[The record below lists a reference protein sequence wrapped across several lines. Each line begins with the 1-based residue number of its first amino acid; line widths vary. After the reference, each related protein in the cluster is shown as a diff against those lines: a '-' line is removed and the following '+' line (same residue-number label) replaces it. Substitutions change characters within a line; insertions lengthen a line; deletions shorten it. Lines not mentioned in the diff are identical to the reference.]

1 MHSVNENL
9 KAKIQACLIGDEG
22 TDLAYLINLLSLEA
36 YQDLTIQEVF
46 DKELKSKRWCEEHL
60 EKVNF

>member
-36 YQDLTIQEVF
+36 YQGLTMDVKQIRKIREKTFLSKIVF
-46 DKELKSKRWCEEHL
+46 CC
-60 EKVNF
+60 